1 MKNNLINLL
10 FCGLSLLACTSLW
23 GQENDALHKDS
34 TDFEFGVAELE
45 TNYAGFPDKMTTE
58 ANRKAYEALKAR
70 CRKEVDEEGRKPWEA
85 LGELY
90 AWFGDFHLRVGNYS
104 APYMRRKVPSY
115 ASMEDY
121 DPLPTCR
128 KVTDRTF
135 LIRFPSCDGDDP
147 TPEWV
152 EESIAAYRASG
163 CENLIIDI
171 RGNGGGRDGIF
182 RPYTKLLYDR
192 EAKVDGVEIRNTPAH
207 IAWIEDIESDWVQ
220 QLEEHMRKSED
231 EFVPMTP
238 RWLEISYDSISPLP
252 RRAALII
259 DGSVASSGEQMVLTL
274 RACSSRTTVYGRDHT
289 MGCLDYS
296 NCRTVN
302 LPQSCIT
309 LSVPMTRSY
318 RLPDRGIDPTGIAPD
333 VRIPLPLPDVLTDN
347 VDEWTK
353 WVAADLEK
361 GGGGSDTTII
371 KRARF
376 NEE

>member
-45 TNYAGFPDKMTTE
+45 TNYAGFP
-58 ANRKAYEALKAR
+58 
-70 CRKEVDEEGRKPWEA
+70 VDEEGRKPWEA

-104 APYMRRKVPSY
+104 APYMQREVPSY

-135 LIRFPSCDGDDP
+135 LIRFPSCAGDDP

-152 EESIAAYRASG
+152 EESIAAYRAS
-163 CENLIIDI
+163 
-171 RGNGGGRDGIF
+171 
-182 RPYTKLLYDR
+182 K
-192 EAKVDGVEIRNTPAH
+192 
-207 IAWIEDIESDWVQ
+207 
-220 QLEEHMRKSED
+220 
-231 EFVPMTP
+231 
-238 RWLEISYDSISPLP
+238 
-252 RRAALII
+252 
-259 DGSVASSGEQMVLTL
+259 
-274 RACSSRTTVYGRDHT
+274 
-289 MGCLDYS
+289 
-296 NCRTVN
+296 
-302 LPQSCIT
+302 
-309 LSVPMTRSY
+309 
-318 RLPDRGIDPTGIAPD
+318 GIDPTGIAPD

-361 GGGGSDTTII
+361 GGSGSDTTI

>member
-104 APYMRRKVPSY
+104 APYMQRKAPSY

-135 LIRFPSCDGDDP
+135 LIRFPSCAGDDP

-152 EESIAAYRASG
+152 EESIAAYRAS
-163 CENLIIDI
+163 
-171 RGNGGGRDGIF
+171 
-182 RPYTKLLYDR
+182 K
-192 EAKVDGVEIRNTPAH
+192 
-207 IAWIEDIESDWVQ
+207 
-220 QLEEHMRKSED
+220 
-231 EFVPMTP
+231 
-238 RWLEISYDSISPLP
+238 
-252 RRAALII
+252 
-259 DGSVASSGEQMVLTL
+259 
-274 RACSSRTTVYGRDHT
+274 
-289 MGCLDYS
+289 
-296 NCRTVN
+296 
-302 LPQSCIT
+302 
-309 LSVPMTRSY
+309 
-318 RLPDRGIDPTGIAPD
+318 GIDPTGIAPD

-371 KRARF
+371 KRVRF
-376 NEE
+376 YEE

>member
-104 APYMRRKVPSY
+104 APYMRREVPSY

-152 EESIAAYRASG
+152 EESIAAYRAS
-163 CENLIIDI
+163 
-171 RGNGGGRDGIF
+171 
-182 RPYTKLLYDR
+182 K
-192 EAKVDGVEIRNTPAH
+192 
-207 IAWIEDIESDWVQ
+207 
-220 QLEEHMRKSED
+220 
-231 EFVPMTP
+231 
-238 RWLEISYDSISPLP
+238 
-252 RRAALII
+252 
-259 DGSVASSGEQMVLTL
+259 
-274 RACSSRTTVYGRDHT
+274 
-289 MGCLDYS
+289 
-296 NCRTVN
+296 
-302 LPQSCIT
+302 
-309 LSVPMTRSY
+309 
-318 RLPDRGIDPTGIAPD
+318 GIDPTGIAPD

-353 WVAADLEK
+353 WVSGQNGWRPTWRKGEVAVILLLKERALMKNEK
-361 GGGGSDTTII
+361 YPLRGRLKNFRR
-371 KRARF
+371 KRPILHLSFFVLHEAKILHFARSAILHSSF
-376 NEE
+376 NR

>member
-104 APYMRRKVPSY
+104 APYMQREVPSY

-135 LIRFPSCDGDDP
+135 LIRFPSCAGDDP
-147 TPEWV
+147 TP
-152 EESIAAYRASG
+152 SRPTAH
-163 CENLIIDI
+163 
-171 RGNGGGRDGIF
+171 RD
-182 RPYTKLLYDR
+182 
-192 EAKVDGVEIRNTPAH
+192 AKT
-207 IAWIEDIESDWVQ
+207 
-220 QLEEHMRKSED
+220 
-231 EFVPMTP
+231 
-238 RWLEISYDSISPLP
+238 
-252 RRAALII
+252 
-259 DGSVASSGEQMVLTL
+259 
-274 RACSSRTTVYGRDHT
+274 
-289 MGCLDYS
+289 
-296 NCRTVN
+296 
-302 LPQSCIT
+302 
-309 LSVPMTRSY
+309 
-318 RLPDRGIDPTGIAPD
+318 
-333 VRIPLPLPDVLTDN
+333 
-347 VDEWTK
+347 
-353 WVAADLEK
+353 
-361 GGGGSDTTII
+361 
-371 KRARF
+371 
-376 NEE
+376 